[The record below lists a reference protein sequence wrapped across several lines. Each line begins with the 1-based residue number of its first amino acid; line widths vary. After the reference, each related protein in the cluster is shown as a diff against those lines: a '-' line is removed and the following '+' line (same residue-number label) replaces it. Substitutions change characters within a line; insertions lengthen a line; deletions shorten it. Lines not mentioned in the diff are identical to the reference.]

1 MRIMKTAFVGII
13 LVSFLWVLPSLGA
26 DVAKIGIVDFQK
38 ILETSLAGKAAQ
50 VEISKHGKK
59 MENALKQKQGE
70 LQEMKRTMD
79 REALV
84 ISREKREEKERAFRI
99 NLNDLRTLEKK
110 YKADL
115 GGLNKRL
122 IGNLQDEVFK
132 LVEALGKKEG
142 FLLIMEKREGGV
154 MYSPKA
160 IDITDRLI
168 QAYNHCEPCFGAWKD
183 MLRFRLKF
191 SEGYY
196 TNSD

>member
-1 MRIMKTAFVGII
+1 MKTA
-13 LVSFLWVLPSLGA
+13 LVSITLICFLWVMPSLGA

-59 MENALKQKQGE
+59 MENALKQKQAE
-70 LQEMKRTMD
+70 LQEMKQTMD

-84 ISREKREEKERAFRI
+84 MSREKREEKERAFRI

-110 YKADL
+110 FKADMA
-115 GGLNKRL
+115 GLNKRL

-154 MYSPKA
+154 MYSPAA

-168 QAYNHCEPCFGAWKD
+168 QAYNKETASKSGAV
-183 MLRFRLKF
+183 
-191 SEGYY
+191 G
-196 TNSD
+196 NNPQ